1 MGFNLGRALVGV
13 GTLGASEVYRA
24 AANKD
29 GNAGRAALA
38 AGTLG
43 ASELGN
49 SAIQGTTDARASIY
63 GNPSKE
69 LSAQG
74 GGGQY
79 VSKEDPQS
87 QIRNIYGS
95 EAANL
100 SGGVER
106 YMSGLRGN
114 LDKNVAN
121 ADIYNQ
127 EAGRERGIAKARAGL
142 SNTDTSAADEQA
154 RRNSIYGAA
163 AINETAKRDANTAYG
178 KGVGNI
184 ISGVNR
190 IEQQAKANAIASQ
203 PVPVAQ
209 ENSGGLLDSLF
220 GWL

>member
-1 MGFNLGRALVGV
+1 MAEPVIGEINSRGVPNNQWDIYWYKQGLNGVTSGDKNIPALNDTSTSDKVH
-13 GTLGASEVYRA
+13 S
-24 AANKD
+24 
-29 GNAGRAALA
+29 
-38 AGTLG
+38 
-43 ASELGN
+43 
-49 SAIQGTTDARASIY
+49 
-63 GNPSKE
+63 
-69 LSAQG
+69 
-74 GGGQY
+74 
-79 VSKEDPQS
+79 
-87 QIRNIYGS
+87 IYGS
-95 EAANL
+95 EANKL
-100 SGGVER
+100 SSGVER

-190 IEQQAKANAIASQ
+190 IEQQDKANAIASQ

>member
-1 MGFNLGRALVGV
+1 MKIDLGRALVGV
-13 GTLGASEVYRA
+13 GTLGASELYRA
-24 AANKD
+24 ANKKD
-29 GNAGRAALA
+29 GNIARAGLA

-49 SAIQGTTDARASIY
+49 SALNGRDSIY
-63 GNPSKE
+63 GVPGQSNGTPAISGYNSQPDTQSK
-69 LSAQG
+69 
-74 GGGQY
+74 
-79 VSKEDPQS
+79 V
-87 QIRNIYGS
+87 RNIYGS

-127 EAGRERGIAKARAGL
+127 EAGRERGIAKAKAGL
-142 SNTDTSAADEQA
+142 SGVDTSAADEQA

-163 AINETAKRDANTAYG
+163 TINEAAKRDANTAYG

-190 IEQQAKANAIASQ
+190 IEQQDKAATIASM

-209 ENSGGLLDSLF
+209 ENSGGLLDKFF

>member
-1 MGFNLGRALVGV
+1 MAEPVVGQINSRGV
-13 GTLGASEVYRA
+13 PNNEWDVYWYNQGLKGQTSGGTPTSGGMSDGAIDPV
-24 AANKD
+24 KD
-29 GNAGRAALA
+29 KVR
-38 AGTLG
+38 
-43 ASELGN
+43 S
-49 SAIQGTTDARASIY
+49 
-63 GNPSKE
+63 
-69 LSAQG
+69 
-74 GGGQY
+74 
-79 VSKEDPQS
+79 
-87 QIRNIYGS
+87 IYGS

-127 EAGRERGIAKARAGL
+127 EAGRERGIAKAKAGL
-142 SNTDTSAADEQA
+142 SGTDTSAADEQA

-190 IEQQAKANAIASQ
+190 IEQQAKANDIASM

-209 ENSGGLLDSLF
+209 ENKGGLLDAFF
-220 GWL
+220 GWMG